1 MSLISQS
8 IGVSFPVVVAGMIY
22 DDDGGDWRLLS
33 GWDDRIAILHDF

>member
-22 DDDGGDWRLLS
+22 DDDDGGD
-33 GWDDRIAILHDF
+33 